1 MIWDTVITMGKHMRK
16 TSGDESWTDG
26 HGFLVFHVLLEN
38 GLVAGCSP
46 QGIIAE
52 KTWYGMRMYHKRG
65 VDNHG
70 SAMLFAFVF
79 RVGQEGIVIVSP
91 HLIFL
96 CFMFALP
103 LLAVAVS
110 VWGLFARGLSCFV
123 GFGVPTL
130 IMVLLWQLFF
140 AKFILENVYC
150 GQEKYDHMCR
160 RFIAALGKPSSITIA
175 SMKRVGFLTVFA
187 SLAWRYMCALILSRR

>member
-1 MIWDTVITMGKHMRK
+1 MGKHIRK
-16 TSGDESWTDG
+16 TSGGESWTDG
-26 HGFLVFHVLLEN
+26 HGFLVSHVLLEN

-46 QGIIAE
+46 
-52 KTWYGMRMYHKRG
+52 
-65 VDNHG
+65 
-70 SAMLFAFVF
+70 
-79 RVGQEGIVIVSP
+79 
-91 HLIFL
+91 LIFL
-96 CFMFALP
+96 CFVFALP

-130 IMVLLWQLFF
+130 IMALLWQLFF
-140 AKFILENVYC
+140 EKFILENVYC
-150 GQEKYDHMCR
+150 GQEKYDYMCR

-187 SLAWRYMCALILSRR
+187 SLAWWYMCALISSRGRGRRTWGR